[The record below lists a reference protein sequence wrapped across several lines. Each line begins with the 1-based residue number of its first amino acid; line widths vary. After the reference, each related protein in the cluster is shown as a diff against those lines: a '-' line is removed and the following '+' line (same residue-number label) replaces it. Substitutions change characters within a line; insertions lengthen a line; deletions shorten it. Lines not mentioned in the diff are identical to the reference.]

1 MFVAH
6 VGYIIAR
13 LLIVLSGLQTF
24 GYLVAMGYGE
34 SGPAGT
40 LLAAAAFTAFCSL
53 GLMIAFR
60 GSKLQLDRR
69 VDVFTP
75 LLVLLLLPVFAA
87 LPFVIDANAG
97 GFWRG
102 YFEAVS
108 ALTTTGASLLGSG
121 DELGRGLYFYRALL
135 EWGGGLL
142 TVVMVLA
149 VLTHLNIGALQLY
162 DCGLPKGEGEAT
174 GERMRKYGAA
184 LFIPYAGLTLL
195 CAIALVLAGEDG
207 FRSSTVALATLSSGG
222 FVQTIGQSALV
233 DNPAGEWI
241 LILFMLVAG
250 LNLPLFWYVFRLRR
264 VRRQER
270 EHALTYL
277 RFTVLAVIAV
287 LIVGLPL
294 TASVGDW
301 LRGGI
306 FSAISAFSTT
316 GFISSAAPET
326 SLVTLLVLVSLAFL
340 GASVASTSGG
350 IKAMRLII
358 LFRHILAELR
368 HLAHPHDAFA
378 PHFAGRLVN
387 EGYLGRIWL
396 LIFAFGITLM
406 LSTLVFALFGFEI
419 TSAVALTVAALSN
432 TGPLIYMV
440 DGQFAGME
448 SLGNWGLGFFA
459 ALMILGRLEIVA
471 VLSVISAG
479 FWRR

>member
-6 VGYIIAR
+6 TGHIIAR
-13 LLIVLSGLQTF
+13 LLIALSGVQTF
-24 GYLVAMGYGE
+24 AYLVAIGYGE
-34 SGPAGT
+34 SGRAGT

-60 GSKLQLDRR
+60 GSRLVVDRR

-75 LLVLLLLPVFAA
+75 LIVLMLLPVFAA

-102 YFEAVS
+102 YFEAIS
-108 ALTTTGASLLGSG
+108 AITTTGASLFATGE
-121 DELGRGLYFYRALL
+121 ELGRGLYFYRALL

-174 GERMRKYGAA
+174 GERMRKYGAD
-184 LFIPYAGLTLL
+184 LVMPYAGLTLL
-195 CAIALVLAGEDG
+195 CVVALVLTGEDG
-207 FRSSTVALATLSSGG
+207 FRSWTVALATVSSGG
-222 FVQTIGQSALV
+222 FVETMGQPALMS
-233 DNPAGEWI
+233 NPAGEWI
-241 LILFMLVAG
+241 LSLFMLAAG
-250 LNLPLFWYVFRLRR
+250 LNLPLFWYLFRLRR
-264 VRRQER
+264 LRRQER
-270 EHALTYL
+270 QHAFIYL
-277 RFTVLAVIAV
+277 RFAALAVAAV
-287 LIVGLPL
+287 LIVGMPL
-294 TASVGDW
+294 TAPVGEW
-301 LRGGI
+301 LRGSF
-306 FSAISAFSTT
+306 FSAVSAFSTT

-326 SLVTLLVLVSLAFL
+326 DLVTLLVLVSLAFL

-350 IKAMRLII
+350 IKAMRLMI

-378 PHFAGRLVN
+378 PHFAGRLVD
-387 EGYLGRIWL
+387 EGQLGRIWL
-396 LIFAFGITLM
+396 LIFAFGITLT
-406 LSTLVFALFGFEI
+406 LSTLLFSLFGFEI
-419 TSAVALTVAALSN
+419 TSAVALSVSALSN